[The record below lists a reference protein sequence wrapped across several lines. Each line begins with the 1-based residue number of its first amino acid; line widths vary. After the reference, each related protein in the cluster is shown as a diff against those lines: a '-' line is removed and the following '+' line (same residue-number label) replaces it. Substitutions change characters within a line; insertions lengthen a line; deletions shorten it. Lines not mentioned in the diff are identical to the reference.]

1 MGRNNRALFSGLFM
15 AVLIAATTV
24 IVYWLGHLER
34 ERDSYV
40 VSTQAAVSGLNPES
54 TVFYRGI
61 AVGKVLNIR
70 FDPKNAGIILIKIEV
85 DKNIMFTKGVYATL
99 QLKGVTGLTQLELR
113 DSGKI
118 TEKLPPGDDDPANR
132 IPLLP
137 SITDR
142 LLDSGDELLK
152 KADHLMIRLSSLLN
166 EENEKNIV
174 DILSNLKTL
183 SGKLAD
189 LQKSVDNALVGIPAL
204 TTDARKTLKNIDRL
218 AGDLRTLSKE
228 TLGLS
233 KKIGA
238 AADSGN
244 TAADSFAKTT
254 LPKVNQL
261 ANELQTATQQV
272 KKLAITLE
280 KDPQSVLLGPEP
292 QSTPGPGEPGFKE
305 PE

>member
-1 MGRNNRALFSGLFM
+1 MGKNNRALLSGLFM
-15 AVLIAATTV
+15 VILISATTS

-40 VSTQAAVSGLNPES
+40 VATQAAVSGLNPES

-61 AVGKVLNIR
+61 AVGKVLHIR

-85 DKNIMFTKGVYATL
+85 DKNIMFTRGVYATL

-118 TEKLPPGDDDPANR
+118 SEKMPPGDGDPANR

-137 SITDR
+137 SVTDR

-174 DILSNLKTL
+174 GILSNLKTL

-189 LQKSVDNALVGIPAL
+189 LEKSVDTALAGIPAL
-204 TTDARKTLKNIDRL
+204 TADARKTLKNIDSL
-218 AGDLRTLSKE
+218 AGDLRNLSKE
-228 TLGLS
+228 TSELS
-233 KKIGA
+233 KKAGTV
-238 AADSGN
+238 ADSGN
-244 TAADSFAKTT
+244 EAASSFGRKT
-254 LPKVNQL
+254 LPKI
-261 ANELQTATQQV
+261 NELINEMRATSEQV
-272 KKLAITLE
+272 KKLALALE
-280 KDPQSVLLGPEP
+280 RNPQSVLLGP
-292 QSTPGPGEPGFKE
+292 QQQTPGPGEPGYEE